1 MGTLKQEGP
10 FPQSLLAPFPGV
22 TLLLW
27 RSAQLSREAALTI
40 LAMSNATITSS
51 PGTMYFSFI
60 ALILT
65 AILHLFVQL
74 FD

>member
-1 MGTLKQEGP
+1 MGTLKQDGP
-10 FPQSLLAPFPGV
+10 FPQIFLTPFPEA

-40 LAMSNATITSS
+40 LAMSNATMTSS
-51 PGTMYFSFI
+51 PGTMYFSFV

-65 AILHLFVQL
+65 AVLHLFVQL